1 MKILIADDDT
11 ISRRILRVALTKW
24 GYETVATQN
33 GRDAWDVLQGGD
45 APRMAILDWMMP
57 ELDGI
62 EVCREVRKRS
72 DQPYTYL
79 LLLTSKSRQAEIIA
93 GLDAGADDYLTK
105 PVDLEELRVRL
116 QAGRRI
122 LDLET
127 KLVAAQ
133 EAFREQATHDA
144 LTGLWN
150 RAAILKALE
159 QEIVRAKRERTS
171 FGVVLADLDSFKL
184 VNDRHG
190 HIAGDRVLEEAARRM
205 CAAVRDY
212 DVVGRYGGEEFLIV
226 CPGCQ
231 ESDVV
236 TVAERIRESIERDP
250 VEIAPGEAIS
260 VTLCLGVTV
269 GGTPGAEDPVRL
281 VKLADAALYLAKDRG
296 RNRTETAP
304 VDIGVADCP

>member
-1 MKILIADDDT
+1 MKILIADDDA
-11 ISRRILRVALTKW
+11 ISQRILQSALTKW

-33 GRDAWDVLQGGD
+33 GREAWEVLQQAD

-57 ELDGI
+57 EMDGI

-72 DQPYTYL
+72 DQSYTYL
-79 LLLTSKSRQAEIIA
+79 LLLTSKSHKAEIIA
-93 GLDAGADDYLTK
+93 GLNAGADDYLTK

-150 RAAILKALE
+150 RAAVLQTLE

-171 FGVVLADLDSFKL
+171 FGVVLADLDSFKQ
-184 VNDRHG
+184 VNDTHG
-190 HIAGDRVLEEAARRM
+190 HIAGDRVLEETARRM
-205 CAAVRDY
+205 RASVRTY

-226 CPGCQ
+226 CPGCK
-231 ESDVV
+231 EPDVV
-236 TVAERIRESIERDP
+236 TVAERIRESVERDP
-250 VEIAPGEAIS
+250 VEIAPGKVIP
-260 VTLCLGVTV
+260 VTLSLGVTV
-269 GGTPGAEDPVRL
+269 GGIHGAEDPAML
-281 VKLADAALYLAKDRG
+281 IKLADAALYRAKDLG
-296 RNRTETAP
+296 RNRTEVANQHC
-304 VDIGVADCP
+304 VADCP

>member
-1 MKILIADDDT
+1 VKVLIADDDT
-11 ISRRILRVALTKW
+11 ISRRILQVALTKW

-33 GRDAWDVLQGGD
+33 GREAWEVLQQTD
-45 APRMAILDWMMP
+45 APRMAVLDWMMP

-62 EVCREVRKRS
+62 EVCQEVRKQS
-72 DQPYTYL
+72 GQSYTYL
-79 LLLTSKSRQAEIIA
+79 LLLTSKSHKAEIIA
-93 GLDAGADDYLTK
+93 GLNAGADDYLTK

-133 EAFREQATHDA
+133 EELRIQATHDV

-150 RAAILKALE
+150 RAAVLQALE

-171 FGVVLADLDSFKL
+171 FGVVLTDVDSFKL
-184 VNDRHG
+184 VNDKYG
-190 HIAGDRVLEEAARRM
+190 HIAGDRVLEETAKRMHAVARP
-205 CAAVRDY
+205 Y

-226 CPGCQ
+226 CPGCN

-236 TVAERIRESIERDP
+236 TVAERIRESVERDP
-250 VEIAPGEAIS
+250 VEIAPGKAIP
-260 VTLCLGVTV
+260 VTLSLGVTV
-269 GGTPGAEDPVRL
+269 GGIHGAEDAATL
-281 VKLADAALYLAKDRG
+281 VKLADAALYRAKDRG
-296 RNRTETAP
+296 RNRTEVASRHC
-304 VDIGVADCP
+304 VADCP

>member
-11 ISRRILRVALTKW
+11 ISRRILQVALTKW

-33 GRDAWDVLQGGD
+33 GREAWDVLQQVD

-72 DQPYTYL
+72 DQSYTYL
-79 LLLTSKSRQAEIIA
+79 LLLTSKSHKTEIIA

-190 HIAGDRVLEEAARRM
+190 HIAGDRVLEEAAKRM
-205 CAAVRDY
+205 RAAVRPY
-212 DVVGRYGGEEFLIV
+212 DMVGRYGGEEFLIV
-226 CPGCQ
+226 CPGCR

-236 TVAERIRESIERDP
+236 TVAERIRASIERDP
-250 VEIAPGEAIS
+250 VEIAPGEALS

-269 GGTPGAEDPVRL
+269 GGTHGAEDPARL
-281 VKLADAALYLAKDRG
+281 VKLADAALYRAKDRG